1 MRGAGDISIKI
12 KDHII
17 QHCVTNDLDLHDF
30 LERKGGVAL
39 IKLIPELAG
48 YTVDQVNAAL
58 KLPTLKGRKPK
69 AKQST
74 SDNKDNVENE
84 ENVDAAEGRKPKAK
98 QSTSSNVHA
107 NNNKNKVRTIR
118 KHHSN
123 KNKSSKT
130 KNALA
135 IDQLSTADILSAA
148 AFHEKVILQ
157 DLLKQGNFPENHE
170 IFNHVKV
177 LCSMVRSL
185 ASTSQSDLQLK

>member
-48 YTVDQVNAAL
+48 YTVQQVNAAL
-58 KLPTLKGRKPK
+58 KLPTLKGRKPT
-69 AKQST
+69 AKKPT
-74 SDNKDNVENE
+74 SDNKDDDGDVENE
-84 ENVDAAEGRKPKAK
+84 ENVDVAEGRKPKAK
-98 QSTSSNVHA
+98 KSTSSNVHA
-107 NNNKNKVRTIR
+107 NNNKNKVRT
-118 KHHSN
+118 
-123 KNKSSKT
+123 KSSKT

>member
-69 AKQST
+69 AKTST

-84 ENVDAAEGRKPKAK
+84 ENVDVAEGRKPKAK
-98 QSTSSNVHA
+98 KSTSSNVHA

>member
-1 MRGAGDISIKI
+1 MR
-12 KDHII
+12 
-17 QHCVTNDLDLHDF
+17 NYDLDLHDF

-48 YTVDQVNAAL
+48 YTVQQVNAAL

-69 AKQST
+69 AKKST

-84 ENVDAAEGRKPKAK
+84 ENVDVAEGRKPKAK
-98 QSTSSNVHA
+98 KSTSSNVHA
-107 NNNKNKVRTIR
+107 NNNKNKVRT
-118 KHHSN
+118 
-123 KNKSSKT
+123 KSSKT

-135 IDQLSTADILSAA
+135 IDQLSTDDILSAA

-185 ASTSQSDLQLK
+185 ASTSQSDLQLEMMESDSADAGEVKELFAFDV